1 MKITRILRNIYMNTK
16 RHYRRLLLLLAML
29 FATTFGMAQTVIV
42 KDSITNEPIQFVSV
56 YFGNDTGGYT
66 DEKGMIAIPNEA
78 AQIRLSQ
85 GVSANYLHEK
95 FINERLSIGAGIGY
109 NRHEEYK
116 FSAIPVYLSSHYFFL
131 DKRFSPFVN
140 LRVGGFALFNMKNV
154 GTNEK
159 YSLSK
164 EKQGFSLF
172 MSPSVGVKMHI
183 TPSLGIMASI
193 SDEAYLV
200 KAFDVNKNDYIS
212 RLIHNMGIN
221 VGVCFQIKGW

>member
-1 MKITRILRNIYMNTK
+1 MRQTRRFLF
-16 RHYRRLLLLLAML
+16 LLTLLSVA
-29 FATTFGMAQTVIV
+29 TFGKAQTSFDPEEGCLNVV
-42 KDSITNEPIQFVSV
+42 EVSYAKGV
-56 YFGNDTGGYT
+56 GEYGDGG
-66 DEKGMIAIPNEA
+66 
-78 AQIRLSQ
+78 L
-85 GVSANYLHEK
+85 SANYLHEK
-95 FINERLSIGAGIGY
+95 FINERFSIGAGIGY
-109 NRHEEYK
+109 SKNYK
-116 FSAIPVYLSSHYFFL
+116 FSAIPIYLSTHYFFL

-140 LRVGGFALFNMKNV
+140 LRIGGFAMFNKDNV

-183 TPSLGIMASI
+183 TPNIGIMASI

-200 KAFDVNKNDYIS
+200 NAFDTNRNDYKS
-212 RLIHNMGIN
+212 RLIHSMGIN

>member
-1 MKITRILRNIYMNTK
+1 MNKKTIIII
-16 RHYRRLLLLLAML
+16 LLAL
-29 FATTFGMAQTVIV
+29 VAITGQAQTSFDPDEGCLNVI
-42 KDSITNEPIQFVSV
+42 DISYAQGIGE
-56 YFGNDTGGYT
+56 YG
-66 DEKGMIAIPNEA
+66 DE
-78 AQIRLSQ
+78 

-140 LRVGGFALFNMKNV
+140 LRVGGFALFNAKKV